1 MLALNRLAWLMASL
15 LAAGEIASFWESA
28 GPLYLMALMV
38 LLLLGFRAVRCSLRL
53 LRRDIGRSAERSR
66 QLSRGG
72 TFDVAGVGDPTGLQP
87 GT

>member
-15 LAAGEIASFWESA
+15 LAAGEIASLWESA
-28 GPLYLMALMV
+28 RPFYPVALTV

-53 LRRDIGRSAERSR
+53 LRRDIERSAEGSR
-66 QLSRGG
+66 ELSRGR
-72 TFDVAGVGDPTGLQP
+72 TFDVAGVGDSTGLQP